1 MARSSLRSRTTLPAL
16 EGSTTQGGIGTTGV
30 DLVHHRI
37 HKPRTRFERISPR
50 ATVVGQHHGN
60 AMAQQKI
67 IMGALRRSGG
77 RKAPPA

>member
-16 EGSTTQGGIGTTGV
+16 EGSTTQGVLGQRELI
-30 DLVHHRI
+30 VHHRI

-60 AMAQQKI
+60 AMAQQRK
-67 IMGALRRSGG
+67 IMGALRRLHG